1 MMVLGTEDLLPPEYF
16 LRYTKVAL
24 LFRSLRVVI
33 KRLTYYMLL
42 QKLKKD
48 LKKVSALSKEH
59 YEKGTRHG
67 TSSIMHRITVVQ
79 SK

>member
-48 LKKVSALSKEH
+48 LKKS
-59 YEKGTRHG
+59 
-67 TSSIMHRITVVQ
+67 
-79 SK
+79 